1 MRIQWHW
8 SVWAEQDHALHLDG
22 HLAHEAPSKG
32 VLALLSPC
40 LLQGPRQGKGG
51 QVRSAPRYTQGP
63 LLESG
68 YCLWASWGR
77 AVVPQVARRAL
88 GGLGRQLWG
97 PQPQAGCSVCMAA
110 LFLLFYS

>member
-8 SVWAEQDHALHLDG
+8 SVWAEQDRALHLDG
-22 HLAHEAPSKG
+22 HLDHEAPSKAG
-32 VLALLSPC
+32 A
-40 LLQGPRQGKGG
+40 GPPVPLPPAWTQAGKRGS
-51 QVRSAPRYTQGP
+51 RSAPRHAQGP

-68 YCLWASWGR
+68 YCLWASWDR
-77 AVVPQVARRAL
+77 SVVPQVARRAL

-110 LFLLFYS
+110 LFPFFYS